1 MKNKNQMNSKNSH
14 NTKAFRE
21 NPLIC
26 NDQRSSMMSRLP
38 VLLCIGLF
46 ALGCSKDKFE
56 VNPSIRIKSY
66 SGVVPQ
72 GSAFNAVLEYSQKKG
87 KIDGD
92 TLFVFRHRYNE
103 RPLPVGTPTVDS
115 FFTLLS
121 GPTAIPNS
129 NSAEFNLSLDYI
141 NIHID
146 NGENDTIDF
155 QFALHDYAG
164 RSSDTVRT
172 GKIVILQ

>member
-1 MKNKNQMNSKNSH
+1 MNSKNRH

-26 NDQRSSMMSRLP
+26 NVQNTYMRSRYP
-38 VLLCIGLF
+38 LLFSLFLF

-56 VNPSIRIKSY
+56 VNPSLRIKSFTKT
-66 SGVVPQ
+66 VPVN
-72 GSAFNAVLEYSQKKG
+72 GTFNTVLEYSQKNG

-92 TLFVFRHRYNE
+92 TLLVFRHRYNQL
-103 RPLPVGTPTVDS
+103 PLPVGTPTVDT
-115 FFTLLS
+115 FFTILS
-121 GPTAIPNS
+121 SSGTPIPNS
-129 NSAEFNLSLDYI
+129 NSAEFSLNLDYI

-155 QFALHDYAG
+155 QFALIDLAR